1 MRRERARALLVGLV
15 ALALGGC
22 GAERGEQGIEGR
34 PGGPY
39 RMTLTT
45 RPAAPR
51 ADEPTELRWHLT
63 HAKDGSPLTGLQ
75 VAHERVV
82 HNFIVARDFS
92 AFAHIHHEDFPPL
105 TDQDLRAAR
114 FTLPYTFPQTGHYRV
129 VSDFTYRDRNW
140 VKHFDL
146 VVGGTP
152 AAPPTPPAAD
162 LTRQRAVDGY
172 TATLDTS
179 PATVVAGHETEL
191 VVSLARDGAPVTDLA
206 LHLGSET
213 HVAVWREDGT
223 HFGHTHSYTPRV
235 AAMIAA
241 MHDRALDA
249 ETRARTMAE
258 MMVKLACMKA
268 EQVFRGPRVPVHY
281 VFPEPG
287 VYHLFFELAPGGV
300 TRVFHFALAVES
312 YREGMDT
319 ELRSM
324 VAPALPQP

>member
-1 MRRERARALLVGLV
+1 MRRPRARALLAGL
-15 ALALGGC
+15 LAASLAGC
-22 GAERGEQGIEGR
+22 GEDGDGQFIEGR

-39 RMTLTT
+39 RMTLATT
-45 RPAAPR
+45 PTVPR
-51 ADEPTELRWHLT
+51 AGEPTELRWRLT
-63 HAKDGSPLTGLQ
+63 HAHDGSPLTGLQ

-92 AFAHIHHEDFPPL
+92 AFAHIHHEDFGPL
-105 TDQDLRAAR
+105 EDEELRGGR
-114 FTLPYTFPQTGHYRV
+114 FTLRYTFPHAGYYRV
-129 VSDFTYRDRNW
+129 VSDFTHRDRNW

-146 VVGGTP
+146 AVGP
-152 AAPPTPPAAD
+152 APTAPPPTAD
-162 LTRQRAVDGY
+162 LTRQRTVDGFS
-172 TATLDTS
+172 ATLDSS
-179 PATVVAGHETEL
+179 PATPVAGHETEL
-191 VVSLARDGAPVTDLA
+191 VVTLARGGAPVTDLA

-213 HVAVWREDGT
+213 HVAVWREDGA

-268 EQVFRGPRVPVHY
+268 EQVFTGPRVPVHY

-300 TRVFHFALAVES
+300 TRVFHFALAVEA
-312 YREGMDT
+312 YQPGMDT

>member
-1 MRRERARALLVGLV
+1 MTRRRARALLAGLFAT
-15 ALALGGC
+15 ALLGC
-22 GAERGEQGIEGR
+22 GEQQGEHVIEGR

-39 RMTLTT
+39 RMTLATS
-45 RPAAPR
+45 PAAPR
-51 ADEPTELRWHLT
+51 PGELTELHWRLT
-63 HAKDGSPLTGLQ
+63 HANDGSPLTGLQ

-92 AFAHIHHEDFPPL
+92 AFAHIHHEDFRPL
-105 TDQDLRAAR
+105 TDEDLRAAR
-114 FTLPYTFPQTGHYRV
+114 FMLPYTFPHAGHYRL
-129 VSDFTYRDRNW
+129 VSDFTHRDRNW

-146 VVGGTP
+146 VVGS
-152 AAPPTPPAAD
+152 ASVAPPVPPVAD

-172 TATLDTS
+172 TATLETS
-179 PATVVAGHETEL
+179 PATPVTGYETEL
-191 VVSLARDGAPVTDLA
+191 VVNLARDGLPVTDLA

-213 HVAVWREDGT
+213 HVAVWREDGA

-268 EQVFRGPRVPVHY
+268 EQVFNGPKVPVHY

-300 TRVFHFALAVES
+300 TRVFHFALAVEA
-312 YREGMDT
+312 YHTGMDT
-319 ELRSM
+319 EVRSI